1 MSPRGLRIFVVLL
14 VLFGGVP
21 SLSAAEN
28 AALERGTAITDPDL
42 LRKLDQH
49 DVLTISRLLWRE
61 RNADF
66 PLTTDMLF
74 SSLPQL
80 AQIRPAIDAEF
91 EHYVTRH
98 KASAPNETIGVG
110 EGFDV
115 QLFDRSVLNSRD
127 SRFVLAGIVNRMDR
141 AYVSEAS
148 CGEIR
153 LIYRLARFEAN
164 PDRSKTAS
172 RLPMTLNMVMKA
184 RADRQIDGSG
194 KQVTCAEIA
203 RRWLANKDWLEIING
218 SLSPYDATL
227 DRIETNIQIS
237 IAPKSAS
244 HDFRTDY
251 LLKVFRYNPDSRVFE
266 EAPLENQIDRDRIL
280 TDATLKRDFREW
292 LLEPDHFRDFDRG
305 TVLIPEKFLA
315 KAAIAPTPAGLDLSS
330 LQPEFGLMQGE
341 GQDNKQD
348 NKQDKKQDK
357 SKEDPVFTDNDVV
370 GALKKV
376 AERGI
381 RLENI
386 RSVAGFQ
393 RRLNDITCAG
403 CHQTRGIGGFHFP
416 GVDWLTDK
424 PSTIVPASPHFF
436 GDQVRRR
443 DILTAFAEGRR
454 PDFSR
459 GFASRPQVRGSTELA
474 GTEYQDGWGAHCYL
488 QTPGSVGADKSFAS
502 WTCAKGLACQP
513 AAASSRIGMC
523 FVKTR

>member
-1 MSPRGLRIFVVLL
+1 MSHRGLRILVTFVLL
-14 VLFGGVP
+14 VGGVL

-42 LRKLDQH
+42 LRKLDQQ
-49 DVLTISRLLWRE
+49 DVLTIQRLLWRD
-61 RNADF
+61 RNADV

-80 AQIRPAIDAEF
+80 AQIRPAIDVEF
-91 EHYVTRH
+91 EHYVARQKT
-98 KASAPNETIGVG
+98 SAPNETIGVG

-127 SRFVLAGIVNRMDR
+127 TRFVLAGIVNRMDR

-164 PDRSKTAS
+164 PDGSKTAS
-172 RLPMTLNMVMKA
+172 RLPMTLNMVLKA
-184 RADRQIDGSG
+184 RDDRQIDGSG
-194 KQVTCAEIA
+194 KQITCAEIA

-218 SLSPYDATL
+218 SLSPYDAML

-237 IAPKSAS
+237 IAPKSAN

-251 LLKVFRYNPDSRVFE
+251 LLKVFRYNPDTRVFE

-280 TDATLKRDFREW
+280 ADDTLKRDFREW

-315 KAAIAPTPAGLDLSS
+315 KAAIAPTPAGLDPSA

-341 GQDNKQD
+341 GKGKD
-348 NKQDKKQDK
+348 
-357 SKEDPVFTDNDVV
+357 ERDPVFTDNDVV
-370 GALKKV
+370 GALKTA

-381 RLENI
+381 GLENI

-416 GVDWLTDK
+416 GVDWLADK

-488 QTPGSVGADKSFAS
+488 QTPGSAGADKSFVS

-513 AAASSRIGMC
+513 AAASTRIGMC

>member
-1 MSPRGLRIFVVLL
+1 MSHRGLRILVTFVLL
-14 VLFGGVP
+14 VGGVL

-42 LRKLDQH
+42 LRKLDQQ
-49 DVLTISRLLWRE
+49 DMLTIQRLLWRE
-61 RNADF
+61 RNADV

-80 AQIRPAIDAEF
+80 AQIRPAIDVEF
-91 EHYVTRH
+91 EHYVARH

-127 SRFVLAGIVNRMDR
+127 TRFVLAGIVNRMDR

-164 PDRSKTAS
+164 PDGSKTAS
-172 RLPMTLNMVMKA
+172 RLPMTLNMVLKA
-184 RADRQIDGSG
+184 RDDRQTDGSG

-218 SLSPYDATL
+218 SLSPNDAMP

-237 IAPKSAS
+237 IAPKSAN

-251 LLKVFRYNPDSRVFE
+251 LLKVFRYNPDTRVFE

-280 TDATLKRDFREW
+280 ADDTLKRDFREW

-315 KAAIAPTPAGLDLSS
+315 KAAIAPTPAGLDASA

-341 GQDNKQD
+341 GKGKD
-348 NKQDKKQDK
+348 
-357 SKEDPVFTDNDVV
+357 ERDPVFTDNDVV
-370 GALKKV
+370 GALKKA

-381 RLENI
+381 GLENI
-386 RSVAGFQ
+386 HSAAAFQ

-416 GVDWLTDK
+416 GVDWLADK

-443 DILTAFAEGRR
+443 DILTAFVEGRR

-488 QTPGSVGADKSFAS
+488 PTPGSAGADKSFTS

-513 AAASSRIGMC
+513 AAASTRIGMC